1 MARALRER
9 IGKVI
14 RNKAGRLIQGPWVRN
29 LAGKNPDQLV
39 DDFIKAN
46 DTHRL
51 HMYLQ
56 HRDLRPVFAVVSDLD
71 DPADP
76 ALLRV
81 ELKSDLLES

>member
-9 IGKVI
+9 IGKVV
-14 RNKAGRLIQGPWVRN
+14 RSKAGRLIQGPWVRN

-39 DDFIKAN
+39 DDFIGAN
-46 DTHRL
+46 DFQRL

-76 ALLRV
+76 ALLKV
-81 ELKSDLLES
+81 ELRPDLPES